1 MLGLGSVARVDHG
14 RRVVRDVS
22 ILASLALAGLG
33 VLAAPA
39 LATFHLNKVNEVMLA
54 SSSGDS
60 GVQFVELLDRGGAE
74 EQFTPVFAPYKL
86 VVYDGGGTKLG
97 EQMLNPAGLRGAAA
111 VGREYLISTPAADA
125 AFGVTGD
132 ERLGVSL
139 PSGAGQACFEANTP
153 SPTAFNCLTWGS
165 ITRPVPT
172 NSMGT
177 GSANGPVP
185 PNGESDQRQADDSIV
200 AASPTPKAPNTA
212 KAPGGSSPTPP
223 PAFAGIRF
231 SARTAKVDRSGRAL
245 VRLRCPG
252 GTNGSCR
259 GRLFLSATHG
269 RVTFGRATFNIAS
282 SKTVTV
288 KVKLSRAALGRLS
301 RAGRLSV
308 RARAQARDAAATS
321 TSTSSRLTLVPGSR
335 QRSRLVAR

>member
-1 MLGLGSVARVDHG
+1 VGEAA
-14 RRVVRDVS
+14 
-22 ILASLALAGLG
+22 ILATLALGGLG

-39 LATFHLNKVNEVMLA
+39 LATFHLDKVNEVMLA

-74 EQFTPVFAPYKL
+74 EGFTPVFAPYKL
-86 VVYDGGGTKLG
+86 VVYDRGGNKLA
-97 EQMLNPAGLRGAAA
+97 EQTLNPTGLRGAAA
-111 VGREYLISTPAADA
+111 ADREYLISTPAADA
-125 AFGVTGD
+125 TFGVTGD
-132 ERLGVSL
+132 ERLGVLL

-165 ITRPVPT
+165 ITRAVAT

-177 GSANGPVP
+177 GSANGAVP

-200 AASPTPKAPNTA
+200 AAAPTPKAPNTS
-212 KAPGGSSPTPP
+212 KVPGGPSPTAP

-231 SARTAKVDRSGRAL
+231 STRTARVDRSGHAL
-245 VRLRCPG
+245 VRLRCPA

-259 GRLFLSATHG
+259 GRLTLTATRGH
-269 RVTFGRATFNIAS
+269 VTFGRANFNIAS
-282 SKTVTV
+282 SKTATV
-288 KVKLSRAALGRLS
+288 KLKLSRTARRRLS
-301 RAGRLSV
+301 RARRLPV

-321 TSTSSRLTLVPGSR
+321 TSTSSRLTLLG
-335 QRSRLVAR
+335 

>member
-1 MLGLGSVARVDHG
+1 MLGLGNLARVDHA
-14 RRVVRDVS
+14 RRAVRDAS
-22 ILASLALAGLG
+22 ILASLTLAGMA

-60 GVQFVELLDRGGAE
+60 GVQFVELLDRGGGE

-86 VVYDGGGTKLG
+86 VVYDGGGNKLG
-97 EQMLNPAGLRGAAA
+97 EQMLNPTGLRGAAA
-111 VGREYLISTPAADA
+111 GGREYLISTSAADA

-132 ERLGVSL
+132 ERLGVTL
-139 PSGAGQACFEANTP
+139 PGAGQACFEANTP
-153 SPTAFNCLTWGS
+153 SPTAFSCLTWGP
-165 ITRPVPT
+165 ITRAVPT

-185 PNGESDQRQADDSIV
+185 PNGESDQRQSDDSIV
-200 AASPTPKAPNTA
+200 AAIPTPKAPNTS
-212 KAPGGSSPTPP
+212 KAPGGSSTTAP

-231 SARTAKVDRSGRAL
+231 SSRTAKVDRSGRAL
-245 VRLRCPG
+245 VRLRCPA

-259 GRLFLSATHG
+259 GRLTLNATRG
-269 RVTFGRATFNIAS
+269 RVTFGRASLRIAAP
-282 SKTVTV
+282 KTVTV
-288 KVKLSRAALGRLS
+288 KVKLTRAALRRLS
-301 RAGRLSV
+301 RAGRLLV

-321 TSTSSRLTLVPGSR
+321 TSTSSRLTLLTGSPHP
-335 QRSRLVAR
+335 SR